1 MNWSMI
7 FGIGFWWVYDLSII
21 AGLVLWVRSFV
32 WRPFLDYFDLNKESN
47 RNP

>member
-1 MNWSMI
+1 MDWKMI
-7 FGIGFWWVYDLSII
+7 LGIGFWWVFDLAVI